1 MYFNERQKDNL
12 YVACYVETCFYHVD
26 KLGMDNPLNPQYIC
40 SACAKI
46 LRCTK
51 KQIANKNNFKRQKT
65 EKKFLPKFARSP
77 TDCDPARCHHM
88 ESDIKTMKI
97 MWMSLELKNQCIF
110 IEYLMGELRKIILQD
125 VSENIQNLKEN
136 GQYTAGYL
144 KNIDLKE
151 YLHGRDKRIITLILT
166 LFGKNAD
173 EVDGFL
179 AQIIIFME
187 CLYFFV
193 SSSVMPFRLLPRSQ
207 RP

>member
-1 MYFNERQKDNL
+1 MYLNERQKDNL
-12 YVACYVETCFYHVD
+12 YVACYVETCFYHGD
-26 KLGMDNPLNPQYIC
+26 KLGLDNPLNPQYIC

-65 EKKFLPKFARSP
+65 EKKFLPKFACSP

-136 GQYTAGYL
+136 SKSIL
-144 KNIDLKE
+144 KFIQ
-151 YLHGRDKRIITLILT
+151 R
-166 LFGKNAD
+166 
-173 EVDGFL
+173 
-179 AQIIIFME
+179 
-187 CLYFFV
+187 YFFQT
-193 SSSVMPFRLLPRSQ
+193 FL
-207 RP
+207 